1 MKLFSNTKLF
11 KITTCTKPLF
21 VTLCLLLL
29 IINKES
35 SAYLIGNLLGC
46 SSFNC
51 RLSAVEADVSQLKMQ
66 MVRLTGD
73 PSMLQNSNG
82 MNNFRP
88 NQFNQGQ
95 NQMNQNQ
102 NQNGQNQQGQMGPN
116 QQLTQATNNPANRV
130 NLANLLTDGYQQTLP
145 QQQQLRRVQ
154 ADNQYLNGLNNQLP

>member
-1 MKLFSNTKLF
+1 MKFFTTNTKPF
-11 KITTCTKPLF
+11 KLTILTKPLF
-21 VTLCLLLL
+21 VTACLFLL

-102 NQNGQNQQGQMGPN
+102 NGQNQQGQMVPN

-130 NLANLLTDGYQQTLP
+130 NLANLITDGYQQSLP

-154 ADNQYLNGLNNQLP
+154 SDNQYLNGLNNQLP